1 MKQYITI
8 TKDGKKLY
16 DGRISDIPLKEEYI
30 IRKSVE
36 LFDDDDP
43 CIIHQSYV
51 IKEYVDDLLHV
62 FKATSSKEI
71 NVKDHLDA
79 LSFLDYTELEKLV
92 ISLKE

>member
-1 MKQYITI
+1 MKQYII
-8 TKDGKKLY
+8 IKKNGKILY

-30 IRKSVE
+30 ISKSVE

-51 IKEYVDDLLHV
+51 IKEFVDELLSV
-62 FKATSSKEI
+62 FKCTKSKTI
-71 NVKDHLDA
+71 DVKDHLES
-79 LSFLDYTELEKLV
+79 LSFLDYMELEKLV

>member
-8 TKDGKKLY
+8 IKNNSTLY
-16 DGRISDIPLKEEYI
+16 DGRISDIAIKEEYI
-30 IRKSVE
+30 IKKSID

-51 IKEYVDDLLHV
+51 IKEFVDELLHIFKCSNSKSITGSDYVD
-62 FKATSSKEI
+62 E
-71 NVKDHLDA
+71 
-79 LSFLDYTELEKLV
+79 LSFLDYTEIEKLV